1 MVRHKDQPE
10 AFDPYDLGARRSDP
24 ELGAFEP
31 LPPNP
36 RTVTT
41 NKLLGLFVLVV
52 VAVGLFR
59 TGQDGGRVPAAG
71 SCTRPTFHVSA
82 TTVASGAV
90 LSWSVSGD
98 ADSSVV
104 FGIDTSTRPVSTQTG
119 LLDGPVRLAGCKAL
133 GTLRLAVPAGPHVLS
148 VYIEPRSG
156 AALLLG
162 TQKVTVT

>member
-1 MVRHKDQPE
+1 MVRRRDQPE

-24 ELGAFEP
+24 ELAAFEP

-41 NKLLGLFVLVV
+41 KKLLGLFVLVV

-59 TGQDGGRVPAAG
+59 TGQDGGRVPEPG

-82 TTVASGAV
+82 TTVASGDV
-90 LSWSVSGD
+90 LTWSAAGD

-104 FGIDTSTRPVSTQTG
+104 FGIDTSTRPVSPQTG
-119 LLDGPVRLAGCKAL
+119 LLDGPVRLAGCKAH
-133 GTLRLAVPAGPHVLS
+133 GTLRLAVPAGAHVLS
-148 VYIEPRSG
+148 VYLAPRSG
-156 AALLLG
+156 GALLLG
-162 TQKVTVT
+162 TQKLTVT